1 MSELKNQD
9 KQQKALAKAEAKRNK
24 RSWVYSIVLPVVRVL
39 FKTILPVK
47 FHGAEAVRGM
57 EAPFIIMGNHT
68 TMLDPFMLAAA
79 VPKYQIRFIGK
90 KELWKIPPFAWF
102 ANQIKAIPV
111 DRHNTDMEA
120 MRACMRVTREGHV
133 LGIFPEGTRHHGGL
147 MTELESGV
155 AMIALRSK
163 VPLVPVYI
171 AGKLGFF
178 RTLHVYVGQPIMMDD
193 LRAEGINTQTCQ
205 ALLGRI
211 TESYAALDAARP
223 EA

>member
-1 MSELKNQD
+1 MSELKKQD
-9 KQQKALAKAEAKRNK
+9 KNLSKHADTNKPSKVYSVVLALAQG
-24 RSWVYSIVLPVVRVL
+24 LL
-39 FKTILPVK
+39 KTILPVK
-47 FHGAEAVRGM
+47 YHGLEHVSDLK
-57 EAPFIIMGNHT
+57 APYILMANHT
-68 TMLDPFMLAAA
+68 TMLDPFMMA
-79 VPKYQIRFIGK
+79 VAIPQYQIRFIGK
-90 KELWKIPPFAWF
+90 KELWKFPPFAWF
-102 ANQIKAIPV
+102 ANAIRAIPV

-133 LGIFPEGTRHHGGL
+133 LGIFPEGTRHHKGL

-171 AGKLGFF
+171 AGKLGLF

-193 LRAEGINTQTCQ
+193 LREMGINTETCGM
-205 ALLGRI
+205 LLGRI
-211 TESYAALDAARP
+211 TETYAALDAARP

>member
-1 MSELKNQD
+1 MSEVKNTNQN
-9 KQQKALAKAEAKRNK
+9 LAKPAEKK
-24 RSWVYSIVLPVVRVL
+24 DKPSWVYSIVLPVVRGL

-47 FHGAEAVRGM
+47 YHGLENVRDM
-57 EAPFIIMGNHT
+57 EAPYIIMGNHT

-102 ANQIKAIPV
+102 ANNIKAIPV

-133 LGIFPEGTRHHGGL
+133 LGIFPEGTRHHEGL

-171 AGKLGFF
+171 AGKLGLF
-178 RTLHVYVGQPIMMDD
+178 RTLHVYVGQPIVMDD
-193 LRAEGINTQTCQ
+193 LREQGINTETCQ
-205 ALLGRI
+205 LLLGRI
-211 TESYAALDAARP
+211 TQSYAALDAARP
-223 EA
+223 DA

>member
-1 MSELKNQD
+1 MSELKKKDQQLAKPAD
-9 KQQKALAKAEAKRNK
+9 KQEKPSLM
-24 RSWVYSIVLPVVRVL
+24 YSIVLPIAQGL

-47 FHGAEAVRGM
+47 YHGLDNVRSM
-57 EAPFIIMGNHT
+57 EAPYILMANHT
-68 TMLDPFMLAAA
+68 TMLDPFMMAAA
-79 VPKYQIRFIGK
+79 IPKYQIRFIGK
-90 KELWKIPPFAWF
+90 KELWKIRPFAWF
-102 ANQIKAIPV
+102 ANNIRAIPV

-133 LGIFPEGTRHHGGL
+133 LGIFPEGTRHHDGL

-171 AGKLGFF
+171 AGKLGLF
-178 RTLHVYVGQPIMMDD
+178 RTLHVYVGKPIMMDD

-211 TESYAALDAARP
+211 TETYAALDAARP

>member
-1 MSELKNQD
+1 MSELKKKD
-9 KQQKALAKAEAKRNK
+9 QQLAKPADQKP
-24 RSWVYSIVLPVVRVL
+24 SVLYSIVLPIAQVL
-39 FKTILPVK
+39 LKTILPVK
-47 FHGAEAVRGM
+47 YHGLDNVRSM
-57 EAPFIIMGNHT
+57 EAPYILMANHT
-68 TMLDPFMLAAA
+68 TMLDPFMMA
-79 VPKYQIRFIGK
+79 VAIPKYQIRFIGK
-90 KELWKIPPFAWF
+90 KELWKVPPFAWF
-102 ANQIKAIPV
+102 ANNIRAIPV

-133 LGIFPEGTRHHGGL
+133 LGIFPEGTRHHKGL

-171 AGKLGFF
+171 AGKLGLF
-178 RTLHVYVGQPIMMDD
+178 RTLHVYVGKPIMMDD
-193 LRAEGINTQTCQ
+193 LRESGINTETCQ

-211 TESYAALDAARP
+211 TDTYAYLDSARP

>member
-1 MSELKNQD
+1 MSELKKQNQ
-9 KQQKALAKAEAKRNK
+9 QLAKPADEKP
-24 RSWVYSIVLPVVRVL
+24 SLMYSIVLPIAQAL

-47 FHGAEAVRGM
+47 YHGLDNVRSM
-57 EAPFIIMGNHT
+57 EAPYILMANHT
-68 TMLDPFMLAAA
+68 TMLDPFMMAAA
-79 VPKYQIRFIGK
+79 IPQYQIRFIGK
-90 KELWKIPPFAWF
+90 KELWKVPPFAWF
-102 ANQIKAIPV
+102 ANNIRAIPV

-133 LGIFPEGTRHHGGL
+133 LGIFPEGTRHHKGL

-171 AGKLGFF
+171 AGKLGLF
-178 RTLHVYVGQPIMMDD
+178 RTLHVYVGKPIMMDD
-193 LRAEGINTQTCQ
+193 LRENGINTESCQ

-211 TESYAALDAARP
+211 TETYAHLDAARP
-223 EA
+223 ET

>member
-1 MSELKNQD
+1 MSELKKKD
-9 KQQKALAKAEAKRNK
+9 QQLPKPADQKPSVL
-24 RSWVYSIVLPVVRVL
+24 YSIVLPIAQGL

-47 FHGAEAVRGM
+47 YHGLDNVRSM
-57 EAPFIIMGNHT
+57 EAPYILMANHT
-68 TMLDPFMLAAA
+68 TMLDPFMMAAA
-79 VPKYQIRFIGK
+79 IPKYQIRFIGK
-90 KELWKIPPFAWF
+90 KELWKVPIFAWF
-102 ANQIKAIPV
+102 ANNIRAIPV

-133 LGIFPEGTRHHGGL
+133 LGIFPEGTRHHQGL

-171 AGKLGFF
+171 AGKLGLF
-178 RTLHVYVGQPIMMDD
+178 RTLHVYVGKPIMMDD
-193 LRAEGINTQTCQ
+193 LREMGINTETCQ

-211 TESYAALDAARP
+211 TDTYAHLDAARP

>member
-1 MSELKNQD
+1 MSELKKQD
-9 KQQKALAKAEAKRNK
+9 KSLTEQKKKSDKSLI
-24 RSWVYSIVLPVVRVL
+24 YSIMVPIVGVL

-47 FHGAEAVRGM
+47 YHGLEHITSLD
-57 EAPFIIMGNHT
+57 APYIMMGNHT
-68 TMLDPFMLAAA
+68 TMLDPFMMALA
-79 VPKYQIRFIGK
+79 VPKQQIRFIGK
-90 KELWKIPPFAWF
+90 KELWKFPPFAWF
-102 ANQIKAIPV
+102 ANSINAIPV

-133 LGIFPEGTRHHGGL
+133 LGIFPEGTRHHKGL

-178 RTLHVYVGQPIMMDD
+178 RTLHVYVGPPILMDD

-205 ALLGRI
+205 VLLGRI
-211 TESYAALDAARP
+211 TETYAALDAARP

>member
-1 MSELKNQD
+1 MSELKKQD
-9 KQQKALAKAEAKRNK
+9 KSLTEQKKKSDKSLI
-24 RSWVYSIVLPVVRVL
+24 YSIMVPIVGVL

-47 FHGAEAVRGM
+47 YHGLEHITSLD
-57 EAPFIIMGNHT
+57 APYIMMGNHT
-68 TMLDPFMLAAA
+68 TMLDPFMMALA
-79 VPKYQIRFIGK
+79 VPKQQIRFIGK
-90 KELWKIPPFAWF
+90 KELWKFPPFAWF
-102 ANQIKAIPV
+102 ANSINAIPV
-111 DRHNTDMEA
+111 DRHNTDMEY

-133 LGIFPEGTRHHGGL
+133 LGIFPEGTRHHKGL

-178 RTLHVYVGQPIMMDD
+178 RKLHVYVGQPIMMDD

-211 TESYAALDAARP
+211 TETYAALDAARP

>member
-1 MSELKNQD
+1 MSELKKKDQQLAKPAD
-9 KQQKALAKAEAKRNK
+9 KQEKPSLM
-24 RSWVYSIVLPVVRVL
+24 YSIVLPIAQGL

-47 FHGAEAVRGM
+47 YHGLDNVRSM
-57 EAPFIIMGNHT
+57 EAPYILMANHT
-68 TMLDPFMLAAA
+68 TMLDPFMMAAA
-79 VPKYQIRFIGK
+79 IPKYQIRFIGK
-90 KELWKIPPFAWF
+90 KELWKIRPFAWF
-102 ANQIKAIPV
+102 ANNIRAIPV

-133 LGIFPEGTRHHGGL
+133 LGIFPEGTRHHQGL

-171 AGKLGFF
+171 AGKLGLF
-178 RTLHVYVGQPIMMDD
+178 RTLHVYVGKPIMMDD
-193 LRAEGINTQTCQ
+193 LREMGINTETCQ

-211 TESYAALDAARP
+211 TDTYAHLDAARP

>member
-1 MSELKNQD
+1 MSELKKQD
-9 KQQKALAKAEAKRNK
+9 KTQLAKADKPSK
-24 RSWVYSIVLPVVRVL
+24 VYSVVLAVAQVL
-39 FKTILPVK
+39 LKTILPVK
-47 FHGAEAVRGM
+47 YHGRENIDSLD
-57 EAPFIIMGNHT
+57 APYIMMGNHT
-68 TMLDPFMLAAA
+68 TMLDPFMMA
-79 VPKYQIRFIGK
+79 VAIPQYQIRFIGK
-90 KELWKIPPFAWF
+90 KELWKIRPFAWF
-102 ANQIKAIPV
+102 ANSIRAIPV

-133 LGIFPEGTRHHGGL
+133 LGIFPEGTRHHKGL

-171 AGKLGFF
+171 AGKLGLF

-193 LRAEGINTQTCQ
+193 LRENGINTESCQ

-211 TESYAALDAARP
+211 TESYAYLDAARP